1 MDDKR
6 KVEWRQ
12 SSRCE
17 SGQCIQVAR
26 IDGSIVMRNSSD
38 PDGPRPVFNEADWQS
53 GQCIQADLDHGSYVI
68 RNSNVPDGP
77 RLTVSEAEWLPFDA
91 ARRDGEFAL

>member
-1 MDDKR
+1 MDKR

-26 IDGSIVMRNSSD
+26 IDGNFVMRNSSD
-38 PDGPRPVFNEADWQS
+38 PDGPRLTFSKADWQS
-53 GQCIQADLDHGSYVI
+53 GQCIQADRIRGSYVL
-68 RNSNVPDGP
+68 RNSNEPDGP
-77 RLTVSEAEWLPFDA
+77 RLTVSEAEWQPFEA
-91 ARRDGEFAL
+91 AMRDREFAV

>member
-1 MDDKR
+1 
-6 KVEWRQ
+6 
-12 SSRCE
+12 
-17 SGQCIQVAR
+17 
-26 IDGSIVMRNSSD
+26 
-38 PDGPRPVFNEADWQS
+38 
-53 GQCIQADLDHGSYVI
+53 VI